1 METVENQSRILIK
14 ARKNYR
20 VIFYSMVDSQGF
32 IIPMILQE
40 ILLVP
45 SFKNLMKIK
54 ELLSKDWSWHTVWTR
69 FFRSWNLEYP
79 SWPVDRTRKTIPL
92 DRFDKLSIL
101 LKI

>member
-20 VIFYSMVDSQGF
+20 VIFYSMVDSQEF

-45 SFKNLMKIK
+45 FLD
-54 ELLSKDWSWHTVWTR
+54 LL
-69 FFRSWNLEYP
+69 
-79 SWPVDRTRKTIPL
+79 
-92 DRFDKLSIL
+92 
-101 LKI
+101 